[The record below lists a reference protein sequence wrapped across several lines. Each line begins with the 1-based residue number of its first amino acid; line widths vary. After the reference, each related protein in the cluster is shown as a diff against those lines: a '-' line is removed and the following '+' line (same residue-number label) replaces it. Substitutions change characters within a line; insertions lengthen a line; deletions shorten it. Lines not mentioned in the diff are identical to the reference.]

1 MTKGRPS
8 LGDTVLLDLK
18 VNGMVFKIEG
28 MIKSVDHIYI
38 EEFTLSPY
46 IIIAWCT
53 FTASTV
59 YIN

>member
-18 VNGMVFKIEG
+18 VNGMVFQIEG

-46 IIIAWCT
+46 IIIA
-53 FTASTV
+53 
-59 YIN
+59 